1 MRVLAG
7 VWAALWMATVA
18 GAQADPGELASIR
31 SELTQLNG
39 EIQALRVELTQQAA
53 TNTQPAANVGP
64 ATLRLDRLEEEL
76 RLVTG
81 RVEQLSFRIEQIVAD
96 GTRRIGDLEFRLVE
110 LEGGDVSTLG
120 TTSTLGGDVTTAV
133 APTITQAQP
142 TVALAVTEQSD
153 FDAALTAL
161 KEQDQVTA
169 IQMFGKFLADYP
181 GGPLSAQAMF
191 HLGEAQS
198 GLGRPKDAAR
208 SFLDSFTVQPNG
220 PFAARA
226 LTRVGLTLGELGQV
240 GEACRT
246 LNEVL
251 LRYPSDAAQ
260 AQAQTGMQS
269 LGCS

>member
-1 MRVLAG
+1 MRVLVG
-7 VWAALWMATVA
+7 VLMAMWMAHA
-18 GAQADPGELASIR
+18 SLAQSDPGELASIR
-31 SELTQLNG
+31 SELAQLNG
-39 EIQALRVELTQQAA
+39 EMQALRLELSQQAA
-53 TNTQPAANVGP
+53 AATQPVANIGP

-110 LEGGDVSTLG
+110 LEGGDVSALG
-120 TTSTLGGDVTTAV
+120 TTSTLGGDTGATPAAV
-133 APTITQAQP
+133 SQP
-142 TVALAVTEQSD
+142 SQPSVALAVTEQSD
-153 FDAALTAL
+153 FDAALSAL
-161 KEQDQVTA
+161 KDQDQVTA

-226 LTRVGLTLGELGQV
+226 LTQVGLTLGELGQV

-251 LRYPSDAAQ
+251 LRYPSDVAL

>member
-1 MRVLAG
+1 MRVLVG
-7 VWAALWMATVA
+7 FLAALWMAQMA

-31 SELTQLNG
+31 AELTQLNG
-39 EIQALRVELTQQAA
+39 EIQTLRQDLAAQAA
-53 TNTQPAANVGP
+53 ASAQPDATIGP

-81 RVEQLSFRIEQIVAD
+81 RVEQLAFRIEQIVAD

-120 TTSTLGGDVTTAV
+120 TTSTLGGDVTA
-133 APTITQAQP
+133 APATGGAQTQP
-142 TVALAVTEQSD
+142 TVALAVTEKSD
-153 FDAALTAL
+153 FDAALAAL

-226 LTRVGLTLGELGQV
+226 LTQVGLTLGELGQV

-251 LRYPSDAAQ
+251 LRYPSDAALTQ
-260 AQAQTGMQS
+260 AQSGMQS